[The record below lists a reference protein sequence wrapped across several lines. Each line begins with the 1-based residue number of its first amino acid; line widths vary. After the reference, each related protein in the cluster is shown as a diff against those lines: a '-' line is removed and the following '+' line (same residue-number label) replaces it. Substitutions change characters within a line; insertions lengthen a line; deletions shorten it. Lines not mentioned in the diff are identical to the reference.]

1 MYIIIN
7 TTIII
12 NIIITINIMFIIIFI
27 YSDISVCSSFG
38 WLSLILR
45 SKPRKQ
51 VWYWVSN
58 MHCEQINSINIP
70 KKILGK
76 QKHHKRKI
84 MRVSLMRCSLHDDH
98 DVGVSRIRGLP
109 PPNQGNFNAVN
120 HDQLLDVL
128 VLCLDPH

>member
-1 MYIIIN
+1 
-7 TTIII
+7 
-12 NIIITINIMFIIIFI
+12 MFIIIFI

-70 KKILGK
+70 KKNLGETK
-76 QKHHKRKI
+76 TSQTKNYAGI
-84 MRVSLMRCSLHDDH
+84 IDEM
-98 DVGVSRIRGLP
+98 
-109 PPNQGNFNAVN
+109 
-120 HDQLLDVL
+120 
-128 VLCLDPH
+128 